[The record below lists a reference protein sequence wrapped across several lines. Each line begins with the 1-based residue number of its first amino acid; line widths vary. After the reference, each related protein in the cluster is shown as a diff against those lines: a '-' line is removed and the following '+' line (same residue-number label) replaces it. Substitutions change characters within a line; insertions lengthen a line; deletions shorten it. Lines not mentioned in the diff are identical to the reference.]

1 MTKQHRREHA
11 DKPDLVLRAISLM
24 RQVAS
29 AINEWQRT
37 KVKGGFTVHQALVL
51 HYLVNH
57 GDTTPSDLA
66 DWMRV
71 TRGSVTP
78 AIQRLSSLGLVKR
91 RTDENDARKQW
102 LTATPEARD
111 IATQVEAQALHPVLS
126 TFQDWSDPA
135 LRQFCDNLE
144 RILSIP
150 FLGNRP

>member
-1 MTKQHRREHA
+1 MTQHRRDHLPN
-11 DKPDLVLRAISLM
+11 PDLMLRAISLM

-37 KVKGGFTVHQALVL
+37 QVKEGFTINQALVL

-66 DWMRV
+66 DWMHV

-78 AIQRLSSLGLVKR
+78 AIQRLEYLGLVKR
-91 RTDENDARKQW
+91 GIDESDARIQW
-102 LTATPEARD
+102 LRATQEAKD
-111 IATQVEAQALHPVLS
+111 IAAQVEAQALHPVFS
-126 TFQDWSDPA
+126 TFQDWPEPA
-135 LRQFCDNLE
+135 LKQFCDNLE